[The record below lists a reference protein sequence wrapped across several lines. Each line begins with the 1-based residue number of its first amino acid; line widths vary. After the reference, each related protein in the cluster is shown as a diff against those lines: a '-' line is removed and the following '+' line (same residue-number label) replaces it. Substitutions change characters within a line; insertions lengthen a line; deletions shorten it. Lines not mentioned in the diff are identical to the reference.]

1 MSKKCSPKSVS
12 NHHGFISAVL
22 NVFSPNLKLNTTLP
36 QKSKNEPYIPS
47 DDDVKRIL
55 EYASGSK
62 YEIPIVLACYGL
74 RRSEICALTPEDLD
88 GDVVTI
94 NKALVQDE
102 NKEWIVKQTKTVES
116 TRKIII
122 PVEIA
127 DKIRE
132 QGYIYIGHPGKI
144 SDYLYR
150 TQKKLGIERFSIH
163 KLRHYFASK

>member
-102 NKEWIVKQTKTVES
+102 NKEWIVVS
-116 TRKIII
+116 
-122 PVEIA
+122 
-127 DKIRE
+127 
-132 QGYIYIGHPGKI
+132 GK
-144 SDYLYR
+144 
-150 TQKKLGIERFSIH
+150 
-163 KLRHYFASK
+163 